1 MYTHT
6 HTRTHTLV
14 HGPFSMRFVALDLF
28 CHLAVPDALQCIK
41 KIGRPYGAAR
51 ISISWRLVVS
61 CY

>member
-1 MYTHT
+1 M
-6 HTRTHTLV
+6 RAHTLV

-28 CHLAVPDALQCIK
+28 CHLAVPDALQCI
-41 KIGRPYGAAR
+41 GRPYGAAH

>member
-6 HTRTHTLV
+6 RARAHTLV

-28 CHLAVPDALQCIK
+28 CHLAVPDALQCI
-41 KIGRPYGAAR
+41 GRPYGAAH

>member
-6 HTRTHTLV
+6 HARAHTLV

-41 KIGRPYGAAR
+41 KIGRPYGAAH

>member
-1 MYTHT
+1 
-6 HTRTHTLV
+6 
-14 HGPFSMRFVALDLF
+14 MRFVALDLF

-41 KIGRPYGAAR
+41 KIGRPYGAAH